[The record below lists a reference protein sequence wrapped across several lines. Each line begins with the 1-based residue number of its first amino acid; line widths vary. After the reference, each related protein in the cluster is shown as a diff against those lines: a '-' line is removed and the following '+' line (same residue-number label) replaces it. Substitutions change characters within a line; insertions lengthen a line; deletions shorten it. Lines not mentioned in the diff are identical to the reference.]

1 MDATLARLIDGVP
14 PETLA
19 AAAAA
24 LGALALA
31 LLVALL
37 VQRSKRRGA
46 ERAAAEARGHLHAV
60 TASMR
65 EGVIAYDMDLRL
77 SFVNP
82 AFERLTGYPE
92 EDLRDQEFLQYIHP
106 DDRPALAA
114 EWDRLAQGGSLRDQ
128 EYRVVARG
136 GQERWSSS
144 TWEPLR
150 DESGRQI
157 GYLGTEFDITER
169 KLAEEAM
176 RLDAELFQ
184 AMIEVQQAV
193 AAAGL
198 DSRTVMRV
206 IADRGLRLTGASGA
220 VIESI
225 EGDELVPQ
233 VHIGAD
239 APRLRVADSLSGLCV
254 RTGELQRS
262 DDVLTDPRVAH
273 DSYRAIGVRSLLAVP
288 LTDEQRTLGVLKM
301 VSTRPDAFS
310 DRDAKALRLL
320 GGLMGAALGH
330 AAAYEGRQLRLEER
344 TRALQESEQRFKQL
358 VDVAQEG
365 IWVADDHGVITY
377 VNPRMAELLGYQNGA
392 MLGRRVYDFIDA
404 ASRASAQRTLA
415 RPSPAGGES
424 RDLRFLRHDGGELW
438 GLVSASPIVSREG
451 GLVGTVGM
459 VTDITER
466 KRAEERLRRSA
477 ERLAVLH
484 DMGQAILA
492 ARSPAEIGRAALGR
506 IRRMVPCRRCSIV
519 LFDFTRAQA
528 LPVAGFTDGR
538 PLPTAPIPLDSFSPG
553 EVLRRGTVRY
563 IEDITAVE
571 SPPPIFRQLAEEGLR
586 SLLTV
591 PLLVDGEAIGE
602 VNLASETI
610 GAFDSEHRD
619 IALEVAAPLAIAIQH
634 AHLRDDLAQKSA
646 ELERRIAERGAALRS
661 ATAELETLL
670 YCVSHDLRTPVRHIG
685 GFAELLL
692 EDAGPALDPDV
703 RHYATRIAEGAGRL
717 GAMLDDLVQLSR
729 LGRQDMLRRP
739 VDFNLLAEDVVS
751 MAQSEAGDRV
761 IDWVI
766 EPLPTL
772 ECDPALARTAVE
784 NLLANAVKFTRS
796 RARAS
801 IRIRPVSAEGQDGI
815 AVQDNGVGFKMAYA
829 GKLFGLFQRLHRPD
843 EFEGE
848 GAGLAFVQ
856 RIAQRHGGRVWAE
869 SEVDEGATFYITFGG
884 PDVRHAS

>member
-1 MDATLARLIDGVP
+1 VGATLARLIEGVP

-19 AAAAA
+19 AAAAG
-24 LGALALA
+24 LGALALV
-31 LLVALL
+31 LLVAVS
-37 VQRSKRRGA
+37 VQWSRRRRA
-46 ERAAAEARGHLHAV
+46 ERAAAEARGHLRTV
-60 TASMR
+60 TATMR
-65 EGVIAYDMDLRL
+65 EGVIAYDMNLRV
-77 SFVNP
+77 SFVNS

-106 DDRPALAA
+106 DDRAALAA
-114 EWDRLAQGGSLRDQ
+114 EWERLTRGGSLRDQ
-128 EYRVVARG
+128 EYRVVSRG
-136 GQERWSSS
+136 GQVRWSSS

-150 DESGRQI
+150 DESGRQM

-184 AMIEVQQAV
+184 ALNEVQQAV

-198 DSRTVMRV
+198 DSQTVMRV

-220 VIESI
+220 VIEAI

-233 VHIGAD
+233 VHIGIEAQ
-239 APRLRVADSLSGLCV
+239 RLPLAESLSGLCV

-262 DDVLTDPRVAH
+262 DDLSTDPRVGH
-273 DSYRAIGVRSLLAVP
+273 DVYRAAGVRSLLAMP
-288 LTDEQRTLGVLKM
+288 LTDEQRTLGVLKV
-301 VSTRPDAFS
+301 VSTRPEAFN
-310 DRDAKALRLL
+310 DRDTKALRLL
-320 GGLMGAALGH
+320 AGLMGAALGH
-330 AAAYEGRQLRLEER
+330 AAAYESRQSRLEER

-365 IWVADDHGVITY
+365 IWLADDRGVITY
-377 VNPRMAELLGYQNGA
+377 VNQRMAELLGYQNGA

-404 ASRASAQRTLA
+404 ASRASAQRALA
-415 RPSPAGGES
+415 RPSATGGES
-424 RDLRFLRHDGGELW
+424 RDLRFLRRDGGELW
-438 GLVSASPIVSREG
+438 GLVSASPIVGREG

-477 ERLAVLH
+477 ERLAILH

-519 LFDFTRAQA
+519 LFDFARGKV
-528 LPVAGFTDGR
+528 LPVAGFSDGQ
-538 PLPTAPIPLDSFSPG
+538 PLPTDPIPLDAFAPP
-553 EVLRRGTVRY
+553 EVLRRGTVHY
-563 IEDITAVE
+563 VEDIATVD
-571 SPPPIFRQLAEEGLR
+571 SPPPIIQQLARDGIR
-586 SLLTV
+586 SVLTV

-602 VNLASETI
+602 VNLAAETAS
-610 GAFDSEHRD
+610 AFDSEHRD

-634 AHLRDDLAQKSA
+634 ARLREDLAQKST
-646 ELERRIAERGAALRS
+646 ELERRMAERGAALRS
-661 ATAELETLL
+661 TSAELETLL
-670 YCVSHDLRTPVRHIG
+670 YSVSHDLRTPVRHIG

-692 EDAGPALDPDV
+692 QDAGPALDPTV
-703 RHYATRIAEGAGRL
+703 RHYASRIAEGAARL
-717 GAMLDDLVQLSR
+717 GGMLDDLVQLSR
-729 LGRQDMLRRP
+729 LGRQDMLRRA
-739 VDFNLLAEDVVS
+739 VDFNLLVEDVIS
-751 MAQSEAGDRV
+751 MLQSEAGDRV
-761 IDWVI
+761 IDWVV
-766 EPLPTL
+766 EPLPML
-772 ECDPALARTAVE
+772 ECDPALAKQAIVD
-784 NLLANAVKFTRS
+784 LLANAVKFTRT
-796 RARAS
+796 RGRAS
-801 IRIRPVSAEGQDGI
+801 IRIGPVQAEGQQGI
-815 AVQDNGVGFKMAYA
+815 TIQDNGVGFKMAHA
-829 GKLFGLFQRLHRPD
+829 GKLFGLFQRLHRSD